1 MVYKPDSV
9 RQKNLRG
16 SHSSEP
22 SVARG
27 LMQPTRMTDLETD
40 PHKQACTMP
49 SLFGFAPGGVYHAEP
64 VASSAVRSYRTLSP
78 LPR

>member
-1 MVYKPDSV
+1 
-9 RQKNLRG
+9 
-16 SHSSEP
+16 
-22 SVARG
+22 
-27 LMQPTRMTDLETD
+27 MQPTRMTDLETD